1 MTTTGARR
9 PSDATSAEQ
18 LLDRLT
24 AVVSPHVKV
33 PPTGLDPAVPLAEYG
48 LDSVTA
54 IALAA
59 EVEDELGVVLAD
71 DALWEHPT
79 LDELAALLER
89 ELSGPA
95 SD

>member
-1 MTTTGARR
+1 MTATGARR
-9 PSDATSAEQ
+9 PSDATSTER

-33 PPTGLDPAVPLAEYG
+33 PPSGLDPAVPLAEYG

-59 EVEDELGVVLAD
+59 FGAIGFATVPPLQARVMQQ
-71 DALWEHPT
+71 
-79 LDELAALLER
+79 AA
-89 ELSGPA
+89 GA
-95 SD
+95 